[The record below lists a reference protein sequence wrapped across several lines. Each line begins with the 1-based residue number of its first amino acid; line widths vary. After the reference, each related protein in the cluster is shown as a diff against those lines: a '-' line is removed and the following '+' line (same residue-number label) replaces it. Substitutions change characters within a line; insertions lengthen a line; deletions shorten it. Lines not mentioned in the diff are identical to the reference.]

1 MATAVVLLESFP
13 AHLLHLLLVSFAV
26 NGTRIGASVV
36 RILEGPTSASERIA
50 LVSLQ
55 DTNQVTAERTRHDPG

>member
-1 MATAVVLLESFP
+1 MATMIVLVESFP
-13 AHLLHLLLVSFAV
+13 THLLHLLLVSFAV
-26 NGTRIGASVV
+26 NGTRIDATVV
-36 RILEGPTSASERIA
+36 RILEGPASASGRIA